1 MTPSRATHS
10 GSLPPRDASRISSP
24 SVSSA
29 APLGRGTTVEVPS
42 GRLEDSLRWASTIL
56 VVACG
61 VLLIV
66 VPLGREG
73 EDHETARLASGI
85 GLLLLV
91 LLREVIH
98 FVRRPRPFSSRE
110 V

>member
-1 MTPSRATHS
+1 MTPSRATDS
-10 GSLPPRDASRISSP
+10 GSLPPRDASRISSLSAP
-24 SVSSA
+24 SATPS
-29 APLGRGTTVEVPS
+29 GRGTTVEVPS

-56 VVACG
+56 VIACG
-61 VLLIV
+61 VLLLL

-73 EDHETARLASGI
+73 EDHEAARVASGV

-91 LLREVIH
+91 LLRELIH

>member
-1 MTPSRATHS
+1 MSPSRATDS
-10 GSLPPRDASRISSP
+10 GSLPPRDASRISSLSAP
-24 SVSSA
+24 SATPS
-29 APLGRGTTVEVPS
+29 GRGTVEVPS

-56 VVACG
+56 VIACG
-61 VLLIV
+61 IVLLLI
-66 VPLGREG
+66 PLGREG
-73 EDHETARLASGI
+73 EDHEAARLASGV

-91 LLREVIH
+91 LLRELIH